1 MDMIARGARR
11 WRMGLARAQH
21 RRPTH
26 IKAWRKYRNLT
37 QEQLAERLETTSAT
51 ISRVETGKTPYNQ
64 GMLEALAD
72 ALQCEPA
79 DLLARPPDKDFGIAA
94 VLDGMTDE
102 QKRKGL
108 ALLRALISA
117 EKVA

>member
-1 MDMIARGARR
+1 MGRIRGQRR
-11 WRMGLARAQH
+11 RL
-21 RRPTH
+21 TY
-26 IKAWRKYRNLT
+26 IKAWRKYRDLT
-37 QEQLAERLETTSAT
+37 QEQLAERLETSGAT
-51 ISRVETGKTPYNQ
+51 ISRVENGKSPYDQ
-64 GMLEALAD
+64 GLLEALAE

-94 VLDGMTDE
+94 VLGDMTDD

-108 ALLRALISA
+108 ALLRALIAA

>member
-1 MDMIARGARR
+1 MDMITRGATR
-11 WRMGLARAQH
+11 WRMARIQ
-21 RRPTH
+21 RRRRTH

-37 QEQLAERLETTSAT
+37 QEQLAERLETTGAT
-51 ISRVETGKTPYNQ
+51 ISRVETGKTPYDQ
-64 GMLEALAD
+64 GMIEALAD

-79 DLLARPPDKDFGIAA
+79 DLLARPPDSDFGIAA
-94 VLDGMTDE
+94 VLGDMTDE

-117 EKVA
+117 EKAA